1 MVFLVDSLGYAPVS
15 HYSPIYLFYLT
26 MFPPAH
32 AKGVLVIGS
41 FTPSEAAQQLST
53 APHFRHATSVIA
65 RLSLFTGLP
74 DLPGTDERAN
84 PHGLA
89 VRFVL
94 DPASRLGTDIICHAS
109 KLFPGSDGEE
119 VLAFFR
125 SLRDGTVVEYASSH
139 PAAAAFVQEHRP
151 IPRSFAHSIF
161 HSINAFKLINSE
173 GEATFIRYR
182 WVPLAG
188 EQSLSEDELKA
199 KSPNFL
205 FEELP
210 GILREA
216 PIGFQLVA
224 QVAEEGDITD
234 DCTKIWP
241 EGRPL
246 IELGTL
252 KIEKVMEA
260 SEAEAYE
267 RAFSFS
273 PIPGV
278 EGIEASADPILA
290 ARSAV
295 YWRSAKSRH
304 ESES

>member
-1 MVFLVDSLGYAPVS
+1 MALSTLAQNLIDTLQDIFGKFATVRSS
-15 HYSPIYLFYLT
+15 
-26 MFPPAH
+26 H
-32 AKGVLVIGS
+32 AKGVFVTGS
-41 FTPSEAAQQLST
+41 FTPTEAAKELST
-53 APHFRHATSVIA
+53 APHFGHPTFVIA
-65 RLSLFTGLP
+65 RLSLFTGIP
-74 DLPGTDERAN
+74 DLPSTDEKAN

-125 SLRDGTVVEYASSH
+125 SLRDGTVGEYASSH
-139 PAAAAFVQEHRP
+139 PAAAAFAQEHRP
-151 IPRSFAHSIF
+151 VPKSFAHNTF
-161 HSINAFKLINSE
+161 HSINAFKMINSE
-173 GEATFIRYR
+173 GKSTFIRYR

-188 EQSLSEDELKA
+188 EQSLTEEELKG

-210 GILREA
+210 GILSEG
-216 PIGFQLVA
+216 PIAFTLVA

-234 DCTKIWP
+234 DCTKVWP
-241 EGRPL
+241 EDRPL
-246 IELGTL
+246 TELGTL
-252 KIEKVMEA
+252 KIARVMEA
-260 SEAEAYE
+260 NEADICEKAV
-267 RAFSFS
+267 SFS

-295 YWRSAKSRH
+295 YSRSSKSRH
-304 ESES
+304 ESEH

>member
-1 MVFLVDSLGYAPVS
+1 MALGTLAQNLIDTLQDIFGRFAGVRS
-15 HYSPIYLFYLT
+15 S
-26 MFPPAH
+26 H
-32 AKGVLVIGS
+32 AKGVFVTGT
-41 FTPSEAAQQLST
+41 FTPTEAAKELST
-53 APHFRHATSVIA
+53 APHFGHPTSVIA
-65 RLSLFTGLP
+65 RFSLFTGIP
-74 DLPGTDERAN
+74 DLPSTDERAN

-125 SLRDGTVVEYASSH
+125 SLRDGTVMEYASSH
-139 PAAAAFVQEHRP
+139 PAAATFAQEHRP
-151 IPRSFAHSIF
+151 IPKSFAHDTF
-161 HSINAFKLINSE
+161 YSINAFKLINAE
-173 GEATFIRYR
+173 GKTSFIRYR

-188 EQSLSEDELKA
+188 KQSLTQDELKA

-210 GILREA
+210 GILSEG
-216 PIGFQLVA
+216 PIGFILVA
-224 QVAEEGDITD
+224 QVAEHDDITN
-234 DCTKIWP
+234 DCTKVWP
-241 EGRPL
+241 EDRPL

-252 KIEKVMEA
+252 KITGVMEA
-260 SEAEAYE
+260 NEAETVEKTVA
-267 RAFSFS
+267 FS

-278 EGIEASADPILA
+278 EGIGASADPILT

-295 YWRSAKSRH
+295 YSRSSKTRH
-304 ESES
+304 ESDH

>member
-1 MVFLVDSLGYAPVS
+1 MALSTLAQNLIDTLQDIFGKFAGVRSS
-15 HYSPIYLFYLT
+15 
-26 MFPPAH
+26 H
-32 AKGVLVIGS
+32 AKGVFVTGS
-41 FTPSEAAQQLST
+41 FTPTESAKELST
-53 APHFRHATSVIA
+53 APHFHHPTFVIA
-65 RLSLFTGLP
+65 RLSLFTGIPNLP
-74 DLPGTDERAN
+74 STDEKAN

-125 SLRDGTVVEYASSH
+125 SLRDGTVTEYASSH
-139 PAAAAFVQEHRP
+139 PAAAAFAQEHRP
-151 IPRSFAHSIF
+151 IPKSFAHNTF

-173 GEATFIRYR
+173 GKETFIRYR

-188 EQSLSEDELKA
+188 EDYLTEDELKA

-210 GILREA
+210 QILA
-216 PIGFQLVA
+216 KGPIGFTLVA
-224 QVAEEGDITD
+224 QVAEQGDIAD
-234 DCTKIWP
+234 DCTRIWP
-241 EGRPL
+241 EDRPL

-252 KIEKVMEA
+252 KITEVMETNDA
-260 SEAEAYE
+260 DSWA
-267 RAFSFS
+267 AFN

-278 EGIEASADPILA
+278 EGVEASADPILA

-295 YWRSAKSRH
+295 YSKSSKSRH
-304 ESES
+304 ESEL

>member
-1 MVFLVDSLGYAPVS
+1 MIP
-15 HYSPIYLFYLT
+15 
-26 MFPPAH
+26 PPAH
-32 AKGVLVIGS
+32 AKGVFVTGS
-41 FTPSEAAQQLST
+41 FTPTEAAKELST
-53 APHFRHATSVIA
+53 APHFRHPTLVIA
-65 RLSLFTGLP
+65 RLSLFTGIP
-74 DLPGTDERAN
+74 DLPSTDERAN

-125 SLRDGTVVEYASSH
+125 SLRDGTVTEYASSH
-139 PAAAAFVQEHRP
+139 PAAAAFAQEHRP
-151 IPRSFAHSIF
+151 IPKSVAHNTF
-161 HSINAFKLINSE
+161 HSINAFKMINSE
-173 GEATFIRYR
+173 GKTAFIRYR

-188 EQSLSEDELKA
+188 EQSLTQDELKT

-210 GILREA
+210 QILSEG
-216 PIGFQLVA
+216 PICFTLVA
-224 QVAEEGDITD
+224 QVAELGDVTD

-241 EGRPL
+241 DDRPL

-252 KIEKVMEA
+252 KIARVMEA
-260 SEAEAYE
+260 KEAETCEKTVA
-267 RAFSFS
+267 FS

-295 YWRSAKSRH
+295 YSRSSKSRH
-304 ESES
+304 ESER